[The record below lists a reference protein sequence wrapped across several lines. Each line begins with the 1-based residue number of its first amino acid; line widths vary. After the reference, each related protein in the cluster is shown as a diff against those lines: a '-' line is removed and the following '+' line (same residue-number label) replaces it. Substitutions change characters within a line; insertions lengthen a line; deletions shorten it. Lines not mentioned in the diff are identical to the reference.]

1 MDDQLHLLAAIGSA
15 DENHNMTSETNYSTT
30 DFNSGLPCG
39 GKKNTYVFNFK
50 SVTKL
55 FHENSKETFL

>member
-1 MDDQLHLLAAIGSA
+1 MDEQLHTLAAIGSA
-15 DENHNMTSETNYSTT
+15 DKNHNMTSEKAIQP
-30 DFNSGLPCG
+30 DFHSALPCG
-39 GKKNTYVFNFK
+39 GTKNTYVFNFK